1 MAQPSKLQ
9 CALRSLLLMHTNS
22 ISCLHSLTNQT
33 FSVPRTSRRLKPF
46 IDHILVFSILDNRI
60 WFRNYQIIE
69 KDPLHPS
76 GPPQTSLV
84 EIGPR
89 FVLTP
94 IRIFEGS
101 FGGPTVFANQEFVTP
116 AATRASLKR
125 EAGQKYRV
133 RKEGEEDREGR
144 AKRRKEDLGED
155 ELARDVVFA

>member
-1 MAQPSKLQ
+1 M
-9 CALRSLLLMHTNS
+9 
-22 ISCLHSLTNQT
+22 
-33 FSVPRTSRRLKPF
+33 PRTSRRLKPF
-46 IDHILVFSILDNRI
+46 IDHILVFSILDNKI

-125 EAGQKYRV
+125 EMGAKYRA
-133 RKEGEEDREGR
+133 RKEGEDERDERLQRIQDE
-144 AKRRKEDLGED
+144 LGED
-155 ELARDVVFA
+155 ELARDKVFA

>member
-1 MAQPSKLQ
+1 VHTCQSHHHTFRCLVPSHRNLP
-9 CALRSLLLMHTNS
+9 
-22 ISCLHSLTNQT
+22 LT
-33 FSVPRTSRRLKPF
+33 PP
-46 IDHILVFSILDNRI
+46 
-60 WFRNYQIIE
+60 QIIE

-101 FGGPTVFANQEFVTP
+101 FGGPTLFANPEFISP
-116 AATRASLKR
+116 AAVRASVKR

-133 RKEGEEDREGR
+133 RKEGEMDRDE
-144 AKRRKEDLGED
+144 RRKRTREDVPED
-155 ELARDVVFA
+155 QLARKKVFA